1 MSPLMSDAPLD
12 FDLPAGSEA
21 TAPAER
27 RGLSRDGVRLLVA
40 RGTATAHH
48 LFADL
53 PNVLAPG
60 DLLVVNTSA
69 TLPAALDAAR
79 DDGRIQP
86 VHVASDLDDG
96 RWIVEVRRPDNTGP
110 ATDLAPG
117 DRLSLPGGVRLTIA
131 AAYPDPDAA
140 GSRLWTA
147 RPEPAIGSATHVLRH
162 GRPIRYGYVAEP
174 WPLADYQTVFAT
186 HPGSAEMPSA
196 GRPFTDRLVVRLLAA
211 GVAIAPVTLHCGVSS
226 PEVHE
231 PPAPERFDVPAATAR
246 LVDVTRASGGR
257 VVAVGTTVVRALE
270 SAVDATTTYAAATSA
285 ADYCREAAGSRAE
298 DCNFPATVA
307 PKSAAAPGAVTAAAA
322 PAAAAAD
329 DTPAPRVATATAAAI
344 RPTAGWTGLVLG
356 PDRPARV
363 VDGLITGLHAPGAS
377 HLQLLE
383 AVAGRESVRAAY
395 SAALDQGYLWH
406 EFGDATL
413 FLP

>member
-1 MSPLMSDAPLD
+1 MSPLMSDATLD

-27 RGLSRDGVRLLVA
+27 RGLPRDGVRLLLT

-48 LFADL
+48 VFSEL
-53 PNVLAPG
+53 PSVLAPG
-60 DLLVVNTSA
+60 DLLVVNTST
-69 TLPAALDAAR
+69 TLPAAFDAAR

-86 VHVASDLDDG
+86 VHVATELDDG
-96 RWIVEVRRPDNTGP
+96 RWVVEVRRPDNTGP
-110 ATDLAPG
+110 ATDVRSGA
-117 DRLSLPGGVRLTIA
+117 RLSLPGGVRLTIA
-131 AAYPDPDAA
+131 AAYPDPNAA
-140 GSRLWTA
+140 TSRLWTA
-147 RPEPAIGSATHVLRH
+147 RPEPAIDSTTHVLRH

-196 GRPFTDRLVVRLLAA
+196 GRPFTDRLVVRMLAA
-211 GVAIAPVTLHCGVSS
+211 GVAVAPITLHCGVSS

-270 SAVDATTTYAAATSA
+270 SAADATTPI
-285 ADYCREAAGSRAE
+285 RA
-298 DCNFPATVA
+298 V
-307 PKSAAAPGAVTAAAA
+307 
-322 PAAAAAD
+322 
-329 DTPAPRVATATAAAI
+329 
-344 RPTAGWTGLVLG
+344 AGWTDLVLG

-395 SAALDQGYLWH
+395 TAALDQGYLWH
-406 EFGDATL
+406 EFGDSTL

>member
-27 RGLSRDGVRLLVA
+27 RGLSRDGVRMLVA

-86 VHVASDLDDG
+86 IHVATDLDDG
-96 RWIVEVRRPDNTGP
+96 RWVVEVRRADNTGP
-110 ATDLAPG
+110 ATDVRPG
-117 DRLSLPGGVRLTIA
+117 GRLSLPGGVRLTIA

-140 GSRLWTA
+140 TSRLWTA
-147 RPEPAIGSATHVLRH
+147 RPEPPIGSATHVLRH
-162 GRPIRYGYVAEP
+162 GRPIRYGYVADP

-231 PPAPERFDVPAATAR
+231 PPAPERFAVTAATAR

-270 SAVDATTTYAAATSA
+270 SAVDATTTRAAA
-285 ADYCREAAGSRAE
+285 
-298 DCNFPATVA
+298 
-307 PKSAAAPGAVTAAAA
+307 TAAAA
-322 PAAAAAD
+322 PRAATA
-329 DTPAPRVATATAAAI
+329 APRAATAAPRAATAAPRAATAVAAPAAI
-344 RPTAGWTGLVLG
+344 RPAAGWTDLVLG
-356 PDRPARV
+356 PDHPARV

-406 EFGDATL
+406 EFGDTTL
-413 FLP
+413 FLR

>member
-1 MSPLMSDAPLD
+1 MSPLMQDALD
-12 FDLPAGSEA
+12 FALPAGSEA

-27 RGLSRDGVRLLVA
+27 RGLSRDGVRMLVA
-40 RGTATAHH
+40 RGTATTHH
-48 LFADL
+48 VFAELPDL
-53 PNVLAPG
+53 LAPG

-86 VHVASDLDDG
+86 VHVATELDDG
-96 RWIVEVRRPDNTGP
+96 RWVVEVRRADNTGP
-110 ATDLAPG
+110 ATDVRPG
-117 DRLSLPGGVRLTIA
+117 ARLSLPGGVRLTIA

-140 GSRLWTA
+140 TSRLWTA
-147 RPEPAIGSATHVLRH
+147 RPEPATGSATHVVRH

-174 WPLADYQTVFAT
+174 WPLTDYQTVFAT

-211 GVAIAPVTLHCGVSS
+211 GVAVAPITLHCGVSS

-231 PPAPERFDVPAATAR
+231 PPAPERFEVPAATAR

-270 SAVDATTTYAAATSA
+270 SA
-285 ADYCREAAGSRAE
+285 
-298 DCNFPATVA
+298 
-307 PKSAAAPGAVTAAAA
+307 AAPTTADPADTTTAAAA
-322 PAAAAAD
+322 TRAAAA
-329 DTPAPRVATATAAAI
+329 
-344 RPTAGWTGLVLG
+344 GWTDLVLG

-383 AVAGRESVRAAY
+383 AVAGRDAVRAAY
-395 SAALDQGYLWH
+395 SDALDLGYLWH
-406 EFGDATL
+406 EFGDTTL